1 MESHSIPQNVTSF
14 EFHLVGDMTLK
25 QFGYLAAGLSIA
37 YLSFMF
43 IFPYSKVFAIPIITT
58 SSLIGAAFAFLP
70 IQDRPLDHW
79 LFAFIK
85 AVFSSTKASWKPTGF
100 KGKPNLA
107 DPIFRNRLQLY
118 ILQESQIPTVTPPP
132 SQPLPPPPPQINQ
145 SQQQPPQTVIPPQ
158 PQPTPLPQNL
168 PSDEQLRTTVEL
180 AKQAQLIQVKII
192 EAEKHINQLK
202 DAVAS
207 VKIDQPIYT
216 NQLQETSRLLQNLIN
231 RAQMLQAQITP
242 VATPQVEQIIVKVR
256 KPMIKVVEPP
266 KQTNTQLLLTSLPN
280 VINGVI
286 TDTAGNY
293 LEGVVVVIH
302 NQDGL
307 PVRASKTNKLG
318 QFTGAT
324 PLPSGTYTIT
334 LEKENLEFD
343 VLQIELKGEVLAQLP
358 IQTKKKV

>member
-14 EFHLVGDMTLK
+14 EFRLVGDMTLK
-25 QFGYLAAGLSIA
+25 QFGYLTAGLSIA

-43 IFPYSKVFAIPIITT
+43 IFPYSKVFAIPIITI
-58 SSLIGAAFAFLP
+58 SSLTGAAFAFLP

-79 LFAFIK
+79 LSAFIK
-85 AVFSSTKASWKPTGF
+85 AVFSSTKASWQPAGF
-100 KGKPNLA
+100 KGSINLT
-107 DPIFRNRLQLY
+107 DPIFKNRLQLY
-118 ILQESQIPTVTPPP
+118 ILQAAQIPTIT
-132 SQPLPPPPPQINQ
+132 PPPQINQ
-145 SQQQPPQTVIPPQ
+145 PQQPAQTAILLQ
-158 PQPTPLPQNL
+158 PKPTPLPQDL
-168 PSDEQLRTTVEL
+168 PSDEQLKTTVEL

-192 EAEKHINQLK
+192 EAERHINQLK
-202 DAVAS
+202 NAVAS

-231 RAQMLQAQITP
+231 KAQMLQAQITP
-242 VATPQVEQIIVKVR
+242 VKTPQPEQIIVKVR
-256 KPMIKVVEPP
+256 KPVIKIVEPP
-266 KQTNTQLLLTSLPN
+266 RQTKTQLLLTSLPN

-286 TDTAGNY
+286 TDAADNY

-324 PLPSGTYTIT
+324 PLPSGIYTIT

-358 IQTKKKV
+358 IQAKKKV

>member
-14 EFHLVGDMTLK
+14 EFRLVGDMTLK

-43 IFPYSKVFAIPIITT
+43 IFPYSKVFAIPIIAI
-58 SSLIGAAFAFLP
+58 SSLTGAAFAFLP
-70 IQDRPLDHW
+70 IQDRPLEHW
-79 LFAFIK
+79 LSAFIK
-85 AVFSSTKASWKPTGF
+85 AVFSSTKASWKPAGF
-100 KGKPNLA
+100 KGMVNLS

-118 ILQESQIPTVTPPP
+118 ILQAAQMPTVTPPP
-132 SQPLPPPPPQINQ
+132 SQPLPIPAPKIIQP
-145 SQQQPPQTVIPPQ
+145 QQQPPQTTIPPQ
-158 PQPTPLPQNL
+158 PQPTLLPQNL

-180 AKQAQLIQVKII
+180 AKQAQLIQAKII
-192 EAEKHINQLK
+192 EAQKHINQLK

-216 NQLQETSRLLQNLIN
+216 DQLQETSRLLQDLIN
-231 RAQMLQAQITP
+231 KAQMLQSQITP
-242 VATPQVEQIIVKVR
+242 VATPQPEQIIVKV
-256 KPMIKVVEPP
+256 KQPAIKVVAPP
-266 KQTNTQLLLTSLPN
+266 KQTYTQLLLTSLPN

-286 TDTAGNY
+286 TDATNNY

-343 VLQIELKGEVLAQLP
+343 VLQIELKGEVLAQLQ
-358 IQTKKKV
+358 IQAKKKV

>member
-25 QFGYLAAGLSIA
+25 QFGYLATGLSIA

-43 IFPYSKVFAIPIITT
+43 IFPYSKVFAIPIIAI
-58 SSLIGAAFAFLP
+58 SSLTGTAFAFLP

-79 LFAFIK
+79 LSAFIK
-85 AVFSSTKASWKPTGF
+85 AVFSSTKASWKPAGF
-100 KGKPNLA
+100 KGTLNLA

-118 ILQESQIPTVTPPP
+118 ILQAAQMPTITPPP
-132 SQPLPPPPPQINQ
+132 SQPLPVPPQINQ
-145 SQQQPPQTVIPPQ
+145 PQQQTPKTTIPPQ

-180 AKQAQLIQVKII
+180 AKQTQLIQAQII

-202 DAVAS
+202 DAAAS

-231 RAQMLQAQITP
+231 KAQVLQAQITP
-242 VATPQVEQIIVKVR
+242 VKPPQPEQIIVRVK
-256 KPMIKVVEPP
+256 KPEIKVVEPP
-266 KQTNTQLLLTSLPN
+266 KQTKTQLLLTSLPN

-286 TDTAGNY
+286 MDAADNY

-343 VLQIELKGEVLAQLP
+343 VLQIELKGEVLAQLQ
-358 IQTKKKV
+358 IQAKKKV

>member
-1 MESHSIPQNVTSF
+1 MESHSIPQNITSF

-37 YLSFMF
+37 YLGFMF
-43 IFPYSKVFAIPIITT
+43 IFPYSKVFAIPMIAI
-58 SSLIGAAFAFLP
+58 SSLTGAAFAFLP

-79 LFAFIK
+79 LSAFIK
-85 AVFSSTKASWKPTGF
+85 AVFSSTKASWKPAGF
-100 KGKPNLA
+100 KGTVNLA

-118 ILQESQIPTVTPPP
+118 ILQAAQMPTVTPPP
-132 SQPLPPPPPQINQ
+132 AQQLPVPPPPQINQ
-145 SQQQPPQTVIPPQ
+145 PQLPQTTVQ

-180 AKQAQLIQVKII
+180 AKQAQLIQAKII

-231 RAQMLQAQITP
+231 RAQVLQAQITP
-242 VATPQVEQIIVKVR
+242 VKTPQPEQIIVRVKQA
-256 KPMIKVVEPP
+256 KIKVVEPP
-266 KQTNTQLLLTSLPN
+266 KQTHTQLLLTSLPN

-286 TDTAGNY
+286 TDTADNY

-302 NQDGL
+302 DQDGL

-343 VLQIELKGEVLAQLP
+343 VLQIELKGEVLAQLQ
-358 IQTKKKV
+358 IQAKKKV